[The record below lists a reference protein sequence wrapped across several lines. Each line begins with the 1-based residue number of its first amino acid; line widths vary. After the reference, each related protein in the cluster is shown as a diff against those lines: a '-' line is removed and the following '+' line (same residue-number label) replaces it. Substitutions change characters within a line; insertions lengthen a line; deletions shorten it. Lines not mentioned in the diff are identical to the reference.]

1 MKPSKTFNVR
11 LAVLC
16 VYLSGKS
23 EFELYHD
30 SFLKSALAAF
40 SDLDVKIANV
50 YLDHVEKFA
59 ENIVNVLDGLT
70 VTDVSALTV
79 NIGNTETP
87 ADLIFSLSLLHSV
100 AKAIPTKSP
109 NYSRISGKV
118 SRFSEWEDRAEF
130 KFLQKTFD
138 ACVNDSE
145 VEVELTEVWRTYDPE
160 QFLVDE
166 EIDEDQNNAKN
177 EVESFAHHK
186 VGDKEFKRS
195 TTYNSMDTVKQ
206 LNLNGLL
213 DYVADLHG
221 FGNIPQNFLNSMTNF
236 TKKEMTTGILEKPQ
250 SIELYNRLL
259 CQVEDMRKLSHIVTQ
274 NYEFKSSVGL
284 PSVSRDV
291 SALITEFFD
300 EGLLSDDNKAPLAL
314 SMVAHGGLW
323 ITRLCLTLT
332 SVDKYFVKLVSG
344 TFDGEFATIVLIS
357 RKLGSKE
364 DFPLRHIE
372 ETDELQLASCE
383 NCFIIPSGQDLKYPI
398 LKLIRSVILQHTI
411 FSDSKLDEDKFQPL
425 LDVLIQKNLI
435 KRHVVRL
442 VTYL

>member
-40 SDLDVKIANV
+40 SDLDVKTANV

-59 ENIVNVLDGLT
+59 ENIVNVLDGLS

-79 NIGNTETP
+79 NISNTETP

-109 NYSRISGKV
+109 NYSRISNKV

-130 KFLQKTFD
+130 KFLQTTFD
-138 ACVNDSE
+138 KCLQNSE
-145 VEVELTEVWRTYDPE
+145 YSVELTEAWRTYDPE
-160 QFLVDE
+160 MFLVGETE
-166 EIDEDQNNAKN
+166 EARTN
-177 EVESFAHHK
+177 EVESFAHYK
-186 VGDKEFKRS
+186 VGTNEFKRRNV
-195 TTYNSMDTVKQ
+195 YNSVEDLKQ
-206 LNLNGLL
+206 LSLGGLL
-213 DYVADLHG
+213 DYVSDLCG
-221 FGNIPQNFLNSMTNF
+221 FGKIPQQFLNAMSNF
-236 TKKEMTTGILEKPQ
+236 TKKEMTSGILEKPH
-250 SIELYNRLL
+250 SIDLYNRILRH
-259 CQVEDMRKLSHIVTQ
+259 VEDMRKLSYLSTDYYTF
-274 NYEFKSSVGL
+274 NSSVAL

-300 EGLLSDDNKAPLAL
+300 EGLLSDDNNAPLSL

-323 ITRLCLTLT
+323 ITRLCLAITN
-332 SVDKYFVKLVSG
+332 VDKYFVKLVSG
-344 TFDGEFATIVLIS
+344 TFDGESATIALIS
-357 RKLGSKE
+357 KKLGSKE

-372 ETDELQLASCE
+372 ETDEFQLASCE
-383 NCFIIPSGQDLKYPI
+383 NCFIIQSGQDLKYPI
-398 LKLIRSVILQHTI
+398 LKLIRSVILQYTN
-411 FSDSKLDEDKFQPL
+411 SDSKLDEDKFQPL
-425 LDVLIQKNLI
+425 LDVLIQRNLI
-435 KRHVVRL
+435 ERHVVRL